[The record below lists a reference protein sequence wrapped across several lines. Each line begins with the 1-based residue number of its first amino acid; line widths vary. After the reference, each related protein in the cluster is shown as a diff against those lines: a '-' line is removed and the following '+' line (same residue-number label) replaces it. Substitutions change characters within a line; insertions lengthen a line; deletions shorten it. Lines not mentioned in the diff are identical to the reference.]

1 MSTEQMLVSRGFD
14 FAIPEILTPG
24 GLAIISHSTVSK
36 KFNEFLEKPEKRFW
50 FIRGDLGGETLFP
63 PCFKAQPSSLLIKSA
78 TQDFVNLHRSRISNA
93 ALSFRLIANNENR
106 IIAFGL
112 QVEAESPIGALEDAR
127 EPFGELLDSIS
138 SYTDAPLR
146 YIQFSV
152 AEDEESQPLAFEVH
166 LPYHNGL
173 LLDAAHFE
181 MHPVFSV
188 ADAIM
193 REGIC
198 SESPYYRLLC
208 AYRVKEGIDLIR
220 NSAGKFA
227 ASLGKQRL
235 MPKEPQISASEIL
248 KRGARLGR
256 TEADQQKID
265 PSRVFN
271 LTELFNFWD
280 EDEKRNVVAHISK
293 KATPGSAVAVL
304 RPSIGTDYRDFSST
318 AAILLYYAGL
328 HLRELK
334 TFAFEQLEP
343 QSSFRISGR
352 MFMGLNPKYQGALF
366 IKPNNPERAV

>member
-1 MSTEQMLVSRGFD
+1 VSLEQMLVSRGFD

-24 GLAIISHSTVSK
+24 GLAIISHSAVSK
-36 KFNEFLEKPEKRFW
+36 KFKEFLEEPEKRFW

-63 PCFKAQPSSLLIKSA
+63 PCFGAHPSSLLIKSA
-78 TQDFVNLHRSRISNA
+78 TQDLVNLHRSRISNA
-93 ALSFRLIANNENR
+93 ALTFRLIANNENR

-112 QVEAESPIGALEDAR
+112 QVEAKSPIRALEDAR
-127 EPFGELLDSIS
+127 EPFGELLDSIT

-166 LPYHNGL
+166 LPYRNGL

-220 NSAGKFA
+220 NSAGQFA
-227 ASLGKQRL
+227 ASVDKQRL
-235 MPKEPQISASEIL
+235 MPKEPQILASELL
-248 KRGARLGR
+248 KRGAGLGR
-256 TEADQQKID
+256 TEADEQKID
-265 PSRVFN
+265 PCRVFN
-271 LTELFNFWD
+271 LTQLFNFWN
-280 EDEKRNVVAHISK
+280 EKRNAAAHIFKEASR
-293 KATPGSAVAVL
+293 GSAEAVL
-304 RPSIGTDYRDFSST
+304 RPSRGTDYRDFSST

-343 QSSFRISGR
+343 QSPFQVSGR
-352 MFMGLNPKYQGALF
+352 MFIGLDPKYQGALF
-366 IKPNNPERAV
+366 MEPNNPERAA

>member
-1 MSTEQMLVSRGFD
+1 MSLEQMLVSRGFD

-24 GLAIISHSTVSK
+24 GLAIISRSAVSK
-36 KFNEFLEKPEKRFW
+36 KFNEFREKPKKGFW

-63 PCFKAQPSSLLIKSA
+63 PCFEAQPSSLLIKSA

-93 ALSFRLIANNENR
+93 ALTFRLIANNENR

-112 QVEAESPIGALEDAR
+112 QVEAESPVRALEDAR
-127 EPFGELLDSIS
+127 EPFGELLDSIT

-173 LLDAAHFE
+173 ILDEAHFE

-220 NSAGKFA
+220 NSAGRFS
-227 ASLGKQRL
+227 ASLDKQRL
-235 MPKEPQISASEIL
+235 MPKLPQISASELL

-265 PSRVFN
+265 PCRVFD
-271 LTELFNFWD
+271 LSQLFDFWF
-280 EDEKRNVVAHISK
+280 EKRNAAAHIFK
-293 KATPGSAVAVL
+293 EATLRSAEAVL

-318 AAILLYYAGL
+318 AALLLYYAGL

-334 TFAFEQLEP
+334 KFAFEQLEP
-343 QSSFRISGR
+343 QSSFRMSSR
-352 MFMGLNPKYQGALF
+352 MFMGLDPKYQGALF
-366 IKPNNPERAV
+366 MKPNNPERAA